1 MPAAEGAVDRRTQE
15 AVIEVGPVPVAGA
28 GRPGSVVIRLSAATF
43 SGAAQEAF
51 QMIINSEPES
61 GPSRSV
67 YARGVVRE
75 YGMRD
80 DRFKSILNPVPD
92 SAFRSSERC

>member
-1 MPAAEGAVDRRTQE
+1 
-15 AVIEVGPVPVAGA
+15 
-28 GRPGSVVIRLSAATF
+28 
-43 SGAAQEAF
+43 
-51 QMIINSEPES
+51 MIINPEPEG

-67 YARGVVRE
+67 YARGVVGE

>member
-1 MPAAEGAVDRRTQE
+1 
-15 AVIEVGPVPVAGA
+15 
-28 GRPGSVVIRLSAATF
+28 
-43 SGAAQEAF
+43 
-51 QMIINSEPES
+51 MIINSEPDSE
-61 GPSRSV
+61 PSRAV

-80 DRFKSILNPVPD
+80 DRFKSILNPAPD

>member
-1 MPAAEGAVDRRTQE
+1 MK
-15 AVIEVGPVPVAGA
+15 A
-28 GRPGSVVIRLSAATF
+28 GRTIYIGSTWVGRHPTQCGHFLR
-43 SGAAQEAF
+43 GGQEAF

>member
-1 MPAAEGAVDRRTQE
+1 
-15 AVIEVGPVPVAGA
+15 
-28 GRPGSVVIRLSAATF
+28 
-43 SGAAQEAF
+43 
-51 QMIINSEPES
+51 MIINSEPES

-80 DRFKSILNPVPD
+80 DRFKSILDPVPD

>member
-1 MPAAEGAVDRRTQE
+1 
-15 AVIEVGPVPVAGA
+15 
-28 GRPGSVVIRLSAATF
+28 
-43 SGAAQEAF
+43 
-51 QMIINSEPES
+51 MIINSERES
-61 GPSRSV
+61 GPSRSD

-92 SAFRSSERC
+92 SAFRSSERGGLVRSDRICEFLSGIAGAIKLPILSLAAWRSMLHP